1 MTRTLLTLVVAS
13 LMFGCTTTVRVAA
26 PPPAAEVSGRWVG
39 TWKALDA
46 MNAPRHGQ
54 IDLDLTQDGGHGRGR
69 IALTDTGTTE
79 IPESLRLAG
88 SMGAPVIF
96 AVHGTSMVVRHERAA
111 REFTMQFTVDED
123 DIVGGIK
130 GPSPVEIRLTRIE
143 RPGQLT
149 TGERLGR
156 LETDGSRERE
166 RLSALQS
173 RVNGLAIET
182 DEVKSAAGTAADL
195 ARQALAATGEVT
207 TKSITRL
214 EELERLVREAGATN
228 GHSGNGAASR
238 SVVHTLDVRFGFDK
252 SDVDDNNAQT
262 LTEIVELLKENPEI
276 SAELEGYADALGK
289 SDYNVRL
296 SQRRVEAVHRHLAK
310 HGVPLERLHIVGFG
324 QLPESAP
331 EERAKN
337 RRVTIKL
344 LLGDE

>member
-46 MNAPRHGQ
+46 MNTPRQGQ

-69 IALTDTGTTE
+69 IALTDTSTTE

-88 SMGAPVIF
+88 SMGAPIVF
-96 AVHGTSMVVRHERAA
+96 AVHGTSMVLRHERAA
-111 REFTMQFTVDED
+111 REFTMQLKVDED
-123 DIVGGIK
+123 DIVGGIP
-130 GPSPVEIRLTRIE
+130 GPLPVEIRLTRIE

-156 LETDGSRERE
+156 LEYDGSRERE
-166 RLSALQS
+166 RLNALSS

-207 TKSITRL
+207 TRSITRL
-214 EELERLVREAGATN
+214 EELERLVREAGAN
-228 GHSGNGAASR
+228 GHSGNGAAHR